1 MKKIIIILFIMAFAV
16 SCTGNKTSAESSS
29 SADKIRVAYLADFA
43 GTSAAAIAQEKGFF
57 KEENLDVELVKFL
70 NGPSE
75 IAAMLSKDIQFAYIG
90 HGAHSLAIQGKVNVL
105 IPNGLGKSEQI
116 IVGKWANINDIAGLK
131 GKTVG
136 TQLGTSGDIVLD
148 IALRKAGIT
157 KSDVNVVNMDVSGIV
172 SSMVGKK
179 VDAVSVWAP
188 YTFEISKQLGDEVI
202 IIASITN
209 YLDEA
214 VFPSSWIVTPEYQK
228 DNPDINVFTGL
239 AFPDEDSKT
248 FDYSQLSDEQRAQ
261 LAMLSTEEL
270 AEIMET
276 YSNNANASYDGNLE
290 LLGAVDLNK
299 PSSISIY
306 PKDFDAKDVITQE
319 IDNYNQK
326 QRDDGKE
333 ENVINYTD
341 LIGIMM
347 SSVSQII
354 DTISYVLIAFVAISL
369 VVSSIMIGII
379 TYISVLERTKEI
391 GILRAIGASK
401 KDISR
406 VFNAET
412 FIVGLIAGLLGIGV
426 TVLLNIPITNIIYAV
441 TGVSVTVSLPAVGG
455 IILVLISMILTI
467 IAGLIPAKMAS
478 KKDPVEALRTE

>member
-1 MKKIIIILFIMAFAV
+1 MKKITLFIFIMAFAI
-16 SCTGNKTSAESSS
+16 SCGGNKTSSENSS
-29 SADKIRVAYLADFA
+29 SANKIRVAYLADFA

-116 IVGKWANINDIAGLK
+116 IVGKWANVNDVAGLK

-188 YTFEISKQLGDEVI
+188 YTFEISKQLGDEVFV
-202 IIASITN
+202 IASITN

-228 DNPDINVFTGL
+228 DNPDIVNRFT
-239 AFPDEDSKT
+239 
-248 FDYSQLSDEQRAQ
+248 
-261 LAMLSTEEL
+261 
-270 AEIMET
+270 
-276 YSNNANASYDGNLE
+276 
-290 LLGAVDLNK
+290 
-299 PSSISIY
+299 
-306 PKDFDAKDVITQE
+306 
-319 IDNYNQK
+319 
-326 QRDDGKE
+326 
-333 ENVINYTD
+333 
-341 LIGIMM
+341 
-347 SSVSQII
+347 
-354 DTISYVLIAFVAISL
+354 
-369 VVSSIMIGII
+369 
-379 TYISVLERTKEI
+379 
-391 GILRAIGASK
+391 RAILKAMDYRSANMEDAIEIVAKLNGTPIDSVALEEETAIWLTSDDVK
-401 KDISR
+401 KAYSD
-406 VFNAET
+406 
-412 FIVGLIAGLLGIGV
+412 G
-426 TVLLNIPITNIIYAV
+426 
-441 TGVSVTVSLPAVGG
+441 
-455 IILVLISMILTI
+455 
-467 IAGLIPAKMAS
+467 
-478 KKDPVEALRTE
+478 EALKWYEAQQKIFINSGVVTDEVDVNNYVQIKYMNDNVLK